1 MSKLSRT
8 LRYYL
13 LTLRDLLVSAGPIAL
28 LPVLLIGLAYWWLN
42 PNPPREV
49 TLATGPA
56 QSAYER
62 FGKAYAEALARE
74 GITVHL
80 LPSEGSAA
88 NLQLLAEGRADLGFV
103 QGGTASAES
112 ADDDQDLVS
121 LGSLFVEPIWV
132 FYRPNPANTEP
143 SGTRLTLS
151 SLVQL
156 RGLRVNVGAP
166 GTGVPALMNQMLQA
180 NGLEPSRLKL
190 SHLAQTEA
198 TVAFLAGELDVVV
211 FASAPESAFVRMLL
225 QTPGVQLMNFVQS
238 EAYARRFPYL
248 SPVTLPRGMVDLARD
263 LPGRDLRL
271 VASTTSLLARE
282 DTHPALQQLFAQQA
296 LRLHGGAGWFNRAR
310 EFPNLNHS
318 ELPLSRE
325 AERAYTEGPSVLQR
339 HLPFWLANL
348 VQRMALALGVIVAI
362 VLPLSRVVPPLYTFR
377 VRSRVFRWY
386 GRLRDI
392 EGRFDRQEGDAVS
405 LLAELDEVEQQLSH
419 IHLPLSYTDELYAL
433 RSHLQWVRRR
443 LRGEPDLGEPA
454 DRPDN
459 RPAA

>member
-49 TLATGPA
+49 TLATGSA

-248 SPVTLPRGMVDLARD
+248 SPVTLPRGMVDLA
-263 LPGRDLRL
+263 
-271 VASTTSLLARE
+271 
-282 DTHPALQQLFAQQA
+282 
-296 LRLHGGAGWFNRAR
+296 
-310 EFPNLNHS
+310 
-318 ELPLSRE
+318 
-325 AERAYTEGPSVLQR
+325 
-339 HLPFWLANL
+339 
-348 VQRMALALGVIVAI
+348 
-362 VLPLSRVVPPLYTFR
+362 
-377 VRSRVFRWY
+377 
-386 GRLRDI
+386 
-392 EGRFDRQEGDAVS
+392 
-405 LLAELDEVEQQLSH
+405 
-419 IHLPLSYTDELYAL
+419 
-433 RSHLQWVRRR
+433 
-443 LRGEPDLGEPA
+443 
-454 DRPDN
+454 
-459 RPAA
+459 